1 MKVAFFNSHVLWP
14 SHYETELEIIQEHL
28 EKGDEVIQLFCEN
41 QLPACDQ
48 NPFFVPSV
56 CNLCQ
61 KIRKEGKKLLKG
73 NLRSIPLPEPSLS
86 EKEAIAALPFK
97 FESIKELQAL
107 KIENFDIGFSVVSS
121 LISFTRNPKPLPSD
135 FQPALFS
142 FITSAAGLYFGFRSW
157 LKQNKP
163 DVVFLFNGRLAHTR
177 AIMRACQAEGVH
189 FVIHE
194 RGANKDKYA
203 LFPDNSPHDLKFI
216 QSEVI
221 RLWNESDPEQ
231 REKEG
236 RSFYELT
243 ASGQEIG
250 WFSFTNNQKNILP
263 ENWQPDNY
271 NVVIFSS
278 SEDEFASLSEEWH
291 NHIYPSQIDGIKRI
305 AKDLL
310 SEKKIHF
317 FLRVHPNLKKVDNDE
332 KRALYALEAPN
343 LTIIKA
349 ESEVSSYKLLKE
361 ASLVLTFG
369 STMGIE
375 AVYQGKPSI
384 LAGRSLYSELGATYN
399 PSNHEEVVSLLK
411 NPPAALDKTGAIIYG
426 HYCKTFGTNFR
437 FYKPDSLDKGSFA
450 GVYLN
455 RNKRSTEKWIDK
467 FFELPL
473 IETLSTRLYGRLKT
487 NRLKRFTKIK

>member
-1 MKVAFFNSHVLWP
+1 MKIAFFNSHVLWP
-14 SHYETELEIIQEHL
+14 SHYETELEIIQEHIN
-28 EKGDEVIQLFCEN
+28 KGDEIIQLYCKS
-41 QLPACDQ
+41 QLPGCDQ

-56 CNLCQ
+56 CSLCQ
-61 KIRKEGKKLLKG
+61 KVRKEGKELIQG
-73 NLRSIPLPEPSLS
+73 NFRSIPLPEPSAN
-86 EKEAIAALPFK
+86 EKEIIASLPLEFD
-97 FESIKELQAL
+97 SIKDLQAL

-121 LISFTRNPKPLPSD
+121 LISFTRNPKPIPSD
-135 FQPALFS
+135 FKPALFS
-142 FITSAAGLYFGFRSW
+142 FITSAAGLYFGFRKW
-157 LKQNKP
+157 LKMNKP
-163 DVVFLFNGRLAHTR
+163 DLVFLFNGRLAHTR

-203 LFPDNSPHDLKFI
+203 LFPDNSPHDLKYI
-216 QSEVI
+216 QSEVL

-250 WFSFTNNQKNILP
+250 WFSFTSKQKNVLP
-263 ENWQPDNY
+263 ENWQTDQY

-305 AKDLL
+305 AADLL
-310 SEKKIHF
+310 SEKQVHF
-317 FLRVHPNLKKVDNDE
+317 FLRVHPNLKKVDNEE
-332 KRALYALEAPN
+332 KRALYALEAEN
-343 LTIIKA
+343 LTIVKA

-361 ASLVLTFG
+361 ANLILTFG

-399 PSNHEEVVSLLK
+399 PSNHQKVVELLK
-411 NPPAALDKTGAIIYG
+411 NPPPALDKTGAIIYG

-437 FYKPDSLDKGSFA
+437 FYKPDSLDKGSFH

-455 RNKRSTEKWIDK
+455 RDKRVSEKWIDR
-467 FFELPL
+467 FFEIPFLKSF
-473 IETLSTRLYGRLKT
+473 TTRVYARLKT
-487 NRLKRFTKIK
+487 NRLARFSKLK